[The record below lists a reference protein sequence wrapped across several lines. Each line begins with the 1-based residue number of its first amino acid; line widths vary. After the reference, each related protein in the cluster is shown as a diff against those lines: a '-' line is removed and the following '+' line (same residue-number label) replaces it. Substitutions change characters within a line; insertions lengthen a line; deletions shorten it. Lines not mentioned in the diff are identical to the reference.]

1 MSVQSSTR
9 HRGFSLVELMIAMV
23 LGLVLMAGVIQ
34 IFLGSKQTYSVVSAQ
49 SHSIENGRF
58 GLFFIARSLRHAGF
72 WGAIG
77 QERIFEVHQEFPAEN
92 SIVFGRNNDST
103 NANVVDGTDE
113 VFVRM
118 TGAADG
124 SVETCLGTSLMDDQV
139 AIDRY
144 YINVVTGTESI
155 PSLYCS
161 SRIYAFDSTNHDIE
175 PPSPPAALPIVLTPQ
190 PLVNGI
196 ENMQIL
202 YGIGSANEVTQYVN
216 AAAVTNWEDVRAV
229 KVALL
234 SASNENTS
242 AVTNS
247 ITYSLL
253 DESVTAPGD
262 GRPRTVFQ
270 QSVSLR
276 NFIP

>member
-1 MSVQSSTR
+1 MITHSHTR
-9 HRGFSLVELMIAMV
+9 QTGFSLVELMIAMV

-49 SHSIENGRF
+49 SHTLENGRF
-58 GLFFIARSLRHAGF
+58 GLFFISRSLRHAGY
-72 WGAIG
+72 WGTIG
-77 QERIFEVHQEFPAEN
+77 VERKFPAVAEFTEGT
-92 SIVFGRNNDST
+92 SITFGRNNDAT
-103 NANVVDGTDE
+103 NADIEDGTDE
-113 VFVRM
+113 IFIRM
-118 TGAADG
+118 TGAPDG
-124 SVETCLGTSLMDDQV
+124 SIETCLGSSLLNNQLAVDH
-139 AIDRY
+139 Y
-144 YINVVTGTESI
+144 YIRAVDPLSTENI

-161 SRIYAFDSTNHDIE
+161 SRVYGFTAETHTLG
-175 PPSPPAALPIVLTPQ
+175 ALVSSDDQ

-216 AAAVTNWEDVRAV
+216 STGVTNWEDVRAV

-234 SASNENTS
+234 SASNENTTG
-242 AVTNS
+242 VTNT
-247 ITYSLL
+247 ITYNLL

-262 GRPRTVFQ
+262 GRPRMVFQ